1 MYSTSQYECPQYFK
15 SYEIEMDYKEKYL
28 KLLDKVID
36 LLENREKLKDEL
48 LKEIESDIEDINNE
62 KEILKKDYTNF

>member
-1 MYSTSQYECPQYFK
+1 
-15 SYEIEMDYKEKYL
+15 MDYKEKYL